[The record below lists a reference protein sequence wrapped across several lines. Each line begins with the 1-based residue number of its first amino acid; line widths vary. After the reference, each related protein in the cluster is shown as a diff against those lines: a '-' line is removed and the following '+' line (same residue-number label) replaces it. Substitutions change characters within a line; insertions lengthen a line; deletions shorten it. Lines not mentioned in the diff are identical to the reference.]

1 MEWLET
7 LGQTGRPHNMRLI
20 MTAYQGLKRDQA
32 RVQQL
37 AHVAV
42 VRSAEVA
49 VELVEH
55 LHILRN
61 LL

>member
-1 MEWLET
+1 
-7 LGQTGRPHNMRLI
+7 MRLI
-20 MTAYQGLKRDQA
+20 KTAYQGQKRDQA